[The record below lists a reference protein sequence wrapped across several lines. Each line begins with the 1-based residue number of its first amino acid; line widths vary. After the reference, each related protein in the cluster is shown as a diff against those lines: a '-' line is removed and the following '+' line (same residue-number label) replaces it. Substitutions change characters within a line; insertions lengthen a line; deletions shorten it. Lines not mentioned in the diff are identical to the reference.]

1 MVQVGAAVAG
11 AGRRCRA
18 RSARRACGREEKQE
32 EGEERRREKGKENG
46 EKEEREI
53 KVANLLMMIHEGINQ
68 REIRLGMDF
77 GWKRN

>member
-1 MVQVGAAVAG
+1 MQ
-11 AGRRCRA
+11 
-18 RSARRACGREEKQE
+18 K
-32 EGEERRREKGKENG
+32 EKGKENG

-77 GWKRN
+77 LWKRN